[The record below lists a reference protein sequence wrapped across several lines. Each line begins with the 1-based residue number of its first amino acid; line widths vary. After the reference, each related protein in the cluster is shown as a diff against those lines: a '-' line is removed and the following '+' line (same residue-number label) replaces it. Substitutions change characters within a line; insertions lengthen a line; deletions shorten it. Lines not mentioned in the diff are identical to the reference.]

1 MWVSEQAVLPNVLDF
16 STRLWNIQAED
27 VIFSVSPPTFDP
39 SILDLL
45 CAVCGGSSLSFA
57 APSVAARPRDLL
69 HCLRHDGC
77 SILQCTPSQLR
88 LLAAASPP
96 DPSPLLSN
104 LRILC
109 LGGEECPSVGEIRTL
124 LKTEDDLPQCF
135 NLYGQTEISVWTS
148 AVEFAGPNCQPS
160 LLMDASKCRIP
171 VVDWRSSLGNEI
183 VSSSLLAGIRIA
195 LEDVESAD
203 CYRILDGECP
213 PPNSWYHLWVETP
226 RLCVVDC
233 QGHFECGEVIDSP
246 QSAWRKVPSGD
257 VVEIVSRQEGEL
269 QLFEAYFAGR
279 IDDQV
284 KVLGKRYWLNDLQTE
299 MSSRLV
305 DPPESPLGA
314 IRCTHFHVHLPHNSP
329 FPLRLRWLS
338 RVLRDLWWS
347 FHSPLFLLLPCTNP
361 GAQTGFHS
369 TVHATPCHHSFRL
382 RGASSFEL

>member
-1 MWVSEQAVLPNVLDF
+1 M
-16 STRLWNIQAED
+16 ST
-27 VIFSVSPPTFDP
+27 
-39 SILDLL
+39 
-45 CAVCGGSSLSFA
+45 G
-57 APSVAARPRDLL
+57 
-69 HCLRHDGC
+69 
-77 SILQCTPSQLR
+77 
-88 LLAAASPP
+88 
-96 DPSPLLSN
+96 
-104 LRILC
+104 
-109 LGGEECPSVGEIRTL
+109 
-124 LKTEDDLPQCF
+124 
-135 NLYGQTEISVWTS
+135 VW
-148 AVEFAGPNCQPS
+148 
-160 LLMDASKCRIP
+160 D
-171 VVDWRSSLGNEI
+171 
-183 VSSSLLAGIRIA
+183 
-195 LEDVESAD
+195 SAD

-226 RLCVVDC
+226 RLCVVDR

-269 QLFEAYFAGR
+269 QLFEVLCVLVLVIHLWTPPCPSPLTPHCPFHVPVSQAYFAGR